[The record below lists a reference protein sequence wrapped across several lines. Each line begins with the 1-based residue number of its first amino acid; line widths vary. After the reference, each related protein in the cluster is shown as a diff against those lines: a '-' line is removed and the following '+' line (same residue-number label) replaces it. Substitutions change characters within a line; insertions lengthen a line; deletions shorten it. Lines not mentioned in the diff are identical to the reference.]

1 MAENQELQRTDVN
14 TESARAVTLSPR
26 VDILETDDEM
36 RLVAELPGVKPED
49 VDIRFENGEL
59 TIHGRR
65 EPSHQGLQRAQ
76 WEYEVT
82 NYFRAFRVNERI
94 ASDKIHAELKNGILT
109 VHLPKT
115 ESARPRRIAVKG

>member
-1 MAENQELQRTDVN
+1 MAENQELQRDDIR
-14 TESARAVTLSPR
+14 TESARGVTLSPR

-36 RLVAELPGVKPED
+36 RLVAELPGVKSED

-65 EPSHQGLQRAQ
+65 TPSHQGLQRTH
-76 WEYEVT
+76 WEYDVT
-82 NYFRAFRVNERI
+82 NYFRSFRVNERI
-94 ASDKIHAELKNGILT
+94 AADKIHAELKNGLLT